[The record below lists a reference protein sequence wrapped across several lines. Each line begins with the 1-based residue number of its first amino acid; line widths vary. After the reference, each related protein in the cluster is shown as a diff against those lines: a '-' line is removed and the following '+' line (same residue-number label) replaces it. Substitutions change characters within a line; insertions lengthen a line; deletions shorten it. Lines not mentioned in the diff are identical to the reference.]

1 MLVELNE
8 ENFDSET
15 KNGLKLVEFY
25 TTWCSYCKNQRIELI
40 ELEDSDMWIGLVDCE
55 ESPQIAQ
62 KFGIKGFP
70 TFVLLKNGEKIA
82 EFAGFHTKA
91 QLLNKLMNYLA

>member
-8 ENFDSET
+8 ENYDNET

-25 TTWCSYCKNQRIELI
+25 TTWCSYCKKQRIELM
-40 ELEDSDMWIGLVDCE
+40 ELEDSDMWVGLVDCE
-55 ESPQIAQ
+55 ESP
-62 KFGIKGFP
+62 KL
-70 TFVLLKNGEKIA
+70 VLLKNGEKVA
-82 EFAGFHTKA
+82 EFPGFHQKA